1 MKTRTTIKD
10 IAARAGVSLSTVHA
24 SLNNKPGVGEQ
35 TRNRIC
41 EIAKEL
47 DYHSNT
53 VAASLK
59 RKPYCI
65 AALFP
70 QETGE
75 YRYYYADIWKGFRD
89 YMKTLADFSIKAV
102 EIPYRDEPDHRYIEE
117 KLDQLSAEG
126 QIDGIISVGYSSSG
140 IVPPVGKYSEAG
152 IPVAL
157 VGNDNEKINRLC
169 CVQTHY
175 RILGEILGEIL
186 TSRLGGEDEVLLCI
200 GNETV
205 PSHFLIVEGFD
216 SYIQKYG
223 IKNRIIRIPGY
234 DSVTYEKICEQFHNN
249 YNIKSCSSVTARGS
263 IFLGKAIESCG
274 RKGSVLAVG
283 SDLFPENMCC
293 LEQGIFSNLLHKNTY
308 RQAYVATQYLT
319 EYLLRNIAP
328 PSENVYV
335 RSEVLFRSSIPM
347 YQCEAASGNHLY
359 IS

>member
-186 TSRLGGEDEVLLCI
+186 TSRLGDEDEVLLCI

-205 PSHFLIVEGFD
+205 SLPFPH
-216 SYIQKYG
+216 
-223 IKNRIIRIPGY
+223 
-234 DSVTYEKICEQFHNN
+234 C
-249 YNIKSCSSVTARGS
+249 RGV
-263 IFLGKAIESCG
+263 
-274 RKGSVLAVG
+274 R
-283 SDLFPENMCC
+283 
-293 LEQGIFSNLLHKNTY
+293 LLHSKIWNQKQDHTDPGL
-308 RQAYVATQYLT
+308 RQ
-319 EYLLRNIAP
+319 RN
-328 PSENVYV
+328 
-335 RSEVLFRSSIPM
+335 L
-347 YQCEAASGNHLY
+347 
-359 IS
+359 